1 MSVALKSVEWQKTY
15 PMDFYANDSLGAWT
29 VNNEQHRPF
38 KPKKQRAK
46 KINTSSKETVCD
58 NKGTNVCG
66 SGDCCAGSKS
76 NIKEGIK

>member
-29 VNNEQHRPF
+29 VNNKQHRPV

-46 KINTSSKETVCD
+46 KINASSKETVI
-58 NKGTNVCG
+58 KRELISVVVEIAVQGQKVI
-66 SGDCCAGSKS
+66 SK
-76 NIKEGIK
+76 KE